1 MNIQTIKP
9 LILSNKGSNLS
20 AVIQKDLKL
29 RKEYK
34 GKHKV
39 TKVTRLVIRGG
50 IAYDNIGVVQEGRE
64 NGTLP
69 AENAGLPWGEWADES
84 GVHITHKGEDYVR
97 MYPASGIDFPT
108 KVDYFLDGIQT
119 TKSEVQIMCLAS
131 EMPKPDDEEPKCYT
145 IRASNIVEIGGL
157 Q

>member
-29 RKEYK
+29 RKPYK
-34 GKHKV
+34 EDYKV
-39 TKVTRLVIRGG
+39 TKITRLVIRGG

-84 GVHITHKGEDYVR
+84 GVHITHKGNDYVR

-108 KVDYFLDGIQT
+108 KVTYLLNGIET
-119 TKSEVQIMCLAS
+119 SKSEVEYMCLAS
-131 EMPKPDDEEPKCYT
+131 ELPKPDDEEPKCFT
-145 IRASNIVEIGGL
+145 IKADNIVEIGGL